1 MRILTALLAAYTGA
15 SLLHFVH
22 NAEFLADY
30 PNMPSSISRA
40 AVYWTWLGQAC
51 IGAAGYALLLRGF
64 RAAGLSL
71 IALYA
76 LLGFDGLLH
85 YLLAPLAAHSVAMN
99 LTIWSEVA
107 AAAALLA
114 VTVRQLRTGRA

>member
-1 MRILTALLAAYTGA
+1 MNRI
-15 SLLHFVH
+15 
-22 NAEFLADY
+22 
-30 PNMPSSISRA
+30 P
-40 AVYWTWLGQAC
+40 
-51 IGAAGYALLLRGF
+51 ALLLRGF
-64 RAAGLSL
+64 RAAGLAL

-99 LTIWSEVA
+99 LTIWIEVA

-114 VTVRQLRTGRA
+114 VTARQLRARRA